1 MSDEMM
7 WSMSSRGSVGSWGI
21 FGNTELE
28 VLVYKLNHSR
38 LVDWTPC
45 TYHVKVSQ
53 LVAYGGC
60 VNVDIL
66 HHEPCDILE
75 LH

>member
-1 MSDEMM
+1 MM
-7 WSMSSRGSVGSWGI
+7 WSMSSRGSVGSCGI

-38 LVDWTPC
+38 LLDWTPC
-45 TYHVKVSQ
+45 RYYVKISRP
-53 LVAYGGC
+53 VAYGGI
-60 VNVDIL
+60 VHVDIL
-66 HHEPCDILE
+66 HHERCNVLK

>member
-7 WSMSSRGSVGSWGI
+7 WSMSSRGSVGSCGI

-38 LVDWTPC
+38 LLDWTPC
-45 TYHVKVSQ
+45 KYYVKMSHS
-53 LVAYGGC
+53 VAYGGS
-60 VNVDIL
+60 VNVDSL
-66 HHEPCDILE
+66 HHEPCNVLG